1 MNILEISVRSD
12 IGGGPKHLLDLS
24 VVNSASVDIF
34 IAAPSNGEYA
44 SSLKQ
49 IATEFIDIPF
59 RKFSIITFFKL
70 LRICKKNQIK
80 VVHSHGR
87 GAGFYSR
94 LLKLFGLRVIHTF
107 HGIHIEKSIAGRV
120 KLLLDK
126 VLVPLTDKFICVSDS
141 EKINAI
147 KHNVTTPSKTH
158 VIHNGVIIPESVSI
172 PDNTEFVI
180 GTLSRLNYQKGLD
193 ILLDF
198 ISQFESKNDV
208 NFKCLIAGSGEL
220 EGELKAKNT
229 CKSVEFLGS
238 VDGQDFLKGIDLY
251 ISFARWEG
259 LPLAV
264 IEAMSHTKPCLISNV
279 EGNTDLITNGEDG
292 YLFNLD
298 SYSEFEK
305 KLLELI
311 NNKELQSK
319 LGQNAREKVIQS
331 FSVDQMA
338 KKTLSVYEELNKE

>member
-1 MNILEISVRSD
+1 MEISVRSD

-24 VVNSASVDIF
+24 EVTSAENTLY

-49 IATEFIDIPF
+49 VANEFIDIPF
-59 RKFSIITFFKL
+59 RKFSIFTFIKL
-70 LRICKKNQIK
+70 LKVCKKNQINI
-80 VVHSHGR
+80 VHSHGR

-94 LLKLFGLRVIHTF
+94 LLKLFGLKVIHTF
-107 HGIHIEKSIAGRV
+107 HGIHIEKTLAGRV
-120 KLLLDK
+120 KLFLDK
-126 VLVPLTDKFICVSDS
+126 ILVPLTDKFICVSDS
-141 EKINAI
+141 EKVNAVNN
-147 KHNVTTPSKTH
+147 NVTKEATTH
-158 VIHNGVIIPESVSI
+158 VIHNGVIIPEQVSTASNV
-172 PDNTEFVI
+172 DFVM

-193 ILLDF
+193 ILLEF

-208 NFKCLIAGSGEL
+208 KFKCLIAGGGEL
-220 EGELKAKNT
+220 EGELKAKNK
-229 CKSVEFLGS
+229 CKSIKFLGS
-238 VDGQDFLKGIDLY
+238 VDGQNFIKDIDLY

-264 IEAMSHTKPCLISNV
+264 IEAMSHAKPCLISNV
-279 EGNTDLITNGEDG
+279 EGNTDLIADGVDG
-292 YLFNLD
+292 YMFNLD

-311 NNKELQSK
+311 NNKDLQSN
-319 LGQNAREKVIQS
+319 LGQKAREKVIQK

-338 KKTLSVYEELNKE
+338 AKTLEVYKSL